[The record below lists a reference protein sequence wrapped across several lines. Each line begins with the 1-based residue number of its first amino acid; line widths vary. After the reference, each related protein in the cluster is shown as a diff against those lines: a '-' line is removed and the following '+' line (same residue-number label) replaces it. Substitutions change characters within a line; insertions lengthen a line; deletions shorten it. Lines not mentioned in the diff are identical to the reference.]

1 MKRIIV
7 SLCVLILGMINL
19 ESNNSYAAEIQTE
32 QEIVGVEA
40 CEVSAD
46 ILNFLQSIAKEVI
59 IDILR
64 DPSSMSITSF
74 SYDNIKIMEPYTVYC
89 IKNGEFIKSEVYL
102 FPVISNG
109 NVLFNIAIYYFE
121 GQLHYSV
128 NNELHSE
135 LTALINNGNVGRVY
149 YDYSNDCEQVSTS
162 IITQVDGVDLQPI
175 KVLIDYSDE
184 IYTSIVNRPELTIS
198 YPTNGFSINTDTYKR
213 LDMSYC
219 VVLQNNTLCA
229 MPCIATIY
237 RYRTKT
243 FEMTAE
249 SLTRLNNQEGYGFNV
264 TTTAGQV
271 ALINRIMPV
280 VPECEYE
287 EYWGVLTNY
296 VVMHNINNAFPF
308 IFGGSNGSGGHAFVL
323 QGYQLNGNSM
333 RWFYFNPWGDD
344 NVTEYH
350 TDGAVVSFYS
360 KGYVW
365 TEMQHSCLISPY

>member
-64 DPSSMSITSF
+64 DPSSMSITRF

-219 VVLQNNTLCA
+219 LVLQNNTLCA

-323 QGYQLNGNSM
+323 QGYQLKGNSM

>member
-7 SLCVLILGMINL
+7 SLCVLILG
-19 ESNNSYAAEIQTE
+19 
-32 QEIVGVEA
+32 
-40 CEVSAD
+40 
-46 ILNFLQSIAKEVI
+46 
-59 IDILR
+59 
-64 DPSSMSITSF
+64 
-74 SYDNIKIMEPYTVYC
+74 
-89 IKNGEFIKSEVYL
+89 
-102 FPVISNG
+102 
-109 NVLFNIAIYYFE
+109 
-121 GQLHYSV
+121 
-128 NNELHSE
+128 
-135 LTALINNGNVGRVY
+135 
-149 YDYSNDCEQVSTS
+149 
-162 IITQVDGVDLQPI
+162 
-175 KVLIDYSDE
+175 
-184 IYTSIVNRPELTIS
+184 
-198 YPTNGFSINTDTYKR
+198 
-213 LDMSYC
+213 
-219 VVLQNNTLCA
+219 